1 MRIQSYSHKKK
12 KDHIRLNLKKH
23 LMNGSGSEQNLIKS
37 LMSKGKL

>member
-12 KDHIRLNLKKH
+12 KDIRLNLKKH